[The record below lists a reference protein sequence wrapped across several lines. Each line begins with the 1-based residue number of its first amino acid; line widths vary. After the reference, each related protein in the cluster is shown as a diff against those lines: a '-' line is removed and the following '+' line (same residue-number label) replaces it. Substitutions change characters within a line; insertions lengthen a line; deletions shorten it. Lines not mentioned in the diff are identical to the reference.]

1 MLQAN
6 VASFDFSAIKDERNQ
21 PVVKGS
27 KESWEMSLFM
37 KTYML
42 LIGVQQ

>member
-1 MLQAN
+1 MLLAN
-6 VASFDFSAIKDERNQ
+6 VASFDLSAIKDERNQ

-27 KESWEMSLFM
+27 KESWEISLFM

-42 LIGVQQ
+42 LIEVQQ

>member
-1 MLQAN
+1 MLLAN
-6 VASFDFSAIKDERNQ
+6 VASFDLSAIKDEKNQ

-27 KESWEMSLFM
+27 KESWEM
-37 KTYML
+37 L